1 MAAAGRDAAREGGE
15 RFEQALRRA
24 SDAPRRMGNEIT
36 LLKNG
41 PATYGDWLGN
51 IAGAER
57 WVHLENYI
65 FQNDGT
71 GRRVAAALAEKARE
85 GVSVRV
91 LYDWF
96 GCSDVPRSFWMELRR
111 AGAEVRAVNPPSL
124 REGVRRFARRDHRK
138 LVGVDGL
145 YASVGG
151 ICIADGWLERSS
163 ETGLPYRDTAVAFR
177 GPAVADAEHAFAGVW
192 DLSGPEPL
200 PEDERPEAEDITP
213 AGETAAR
220 VVIQEP
226 GRARV
231 LRALEILLASVQDR
245 MWIADAYFLSAPTLT
260 QALMSAAR
268 DGVDVRILL
277 PATNDLP
284 WIGALSRTGYRALLE
299 AGVRIFE
306 YGGPMMH
313 AKTHVADGRYSRVG
327 STNLNF
333 SGLLAN
339 WEIDLL
345 AEDPYFGAEMDGMF
359 EEDLQN
365 AREIRLKA
373 APRLVLRP
381 GARRPRAIPDRRM
394 NEAERRDQ
402 RRTQRGSLP
411 GGLRGSSG
419 AATATASR
427 LGGEALR
434 GISDG
439 GDPSLDSYE
448 RKLGGA
454 LSAGVLGLSL
464 LAARR
469 PRLVAWPLAAIGGLA
484 GTLGLLQA
492 VQNERYERRSRRA
505 RDDAQNDA
513 PDDTEKPPGPTGG
526 V

>member
-1 MAAAGRDAAREGGE
+1 MSGGSEMAARGRDG
-15 RFEQALRRA
+15 RFEQAIRRA
-24 SDAPRRMGNEIT
+24 SDAPRREGNEIT

-41 PATYGDWLGN
+41 PATYEDWLEA
-51 IAGAER
+51 IAGARR

-65 FQNDGT
+65 FQNDGI
-71 GRRVAAALAEKARE
+71 GNRVADVLSAKARE
-85 GVSVRV
+85 GVPVRV

-96 GCSDVPRSFWMELRR
+96 GCSDVPRSFWEGLRR
-111 AGAEVRAVNPPSL
+111 AGAEVRTVNPPSL
-124 REGVRRFARRDHRK
+124 WDGARRFVRRDHRK

-163 ETGLPYRDTAVAFR
+163 KTGLPYRDTAVAFR
-177 GPAVADAEHAFAGVW
+177 GPVVADAERAFAGVW
-192 DLSGPEPL
+192 DLSGKDPL
-200 PEDERPEAEDITP
+200 PESERPEAEGISR

-220 VVIQEP
+220 VVVQEP

-231 LRALEILLASVQDR
+231 LRALEILLASVQER

-260 QALMSAAR
+260 QAIMSASR
-268 DGVDVRILL
+268 DGVEVKILL

-313 AKTHVADGRYSRVG
+313 AKTHVADGRFSRVG

-339 WEIDLL
+339 WEVDLL
-345 AEDPYFGAEMDGMF
+345 TEDPSFGARMDEMF
-359 EEDLQN
+359 EEDLEN
-365 AREIRLKA
+365 AREIRLT
-373 APRLVLRP
+373 PVSSP
-381 GARRPRAIPDRRM
+381 TRRPRAIPERSI
-394 NEAERRDQ
+394 NETERRDR

-434 GISDG
+434 GITDG
-439 GDPSLDSYE
+439 GPSFDVYE
-448 RKLGGA
+448 RRLA
-454 LSAGVLGLSL
+454 AAVSAGALGLSL

-469 PRLVAWPLAAIGGLA
+469 PRLVAWPLAAVGGVA

-492 VQNERYERRSRRA
+492 VQAERSERRSRRE
-505 RDDAQNDA
+505 RDDVDDDA
-513 PDDTEKPPGPTGG
+513 SG
-526 V
+526 VR